1 MRPGEVRGRGR
12 KNEADRKPGRE
23 SEGTLTIG
31 VRSVENRISEK
42 IGASAPP
49 KNAVL
54 RCARKGS
61 PRNRA

>member
-1 MRPGEVRGRGR
+1 MGAGQVRRRGR
-12 KNEADRKPGRE
+12 KMKPTA
-23 SEGTLTIG
+23 SPVTSASGTLTIG